1 MKIVERS
8 IGDLKP
14 YPQNAK
20 KHDQKQIDNVANSIR
35 RFGWQQPIVIDRD
48 DVVVIGHCRLLA
60 AKKLGLET
68 VPVTVADD
76 LTPDEIKE
84 LRIADNKTNE
94 SPWDFDTLQLD
105 VEGLEFEGFDFEG
118 LTEFA
123 EESGT
128 GAAGGAEDDDYQEP
142 ESLPARAKLGDV
154 FQLGGHRLM
163 CGDSTNGEE
172 IDKLLNGAF
181 MRMTVTSPP
190 YGVGKDYEE
199 KGIEPWKKTISGV
212 ISAIAHKTLIICWNI
227 ADLFSTGTQF
237 TEPTGAYSIQM
248 MDEAGYGMLY
258 NRIWKKPG
266 ANLAGNNPYYTVTTK
281 PAQDYE
287 YLYAFAEKESEKHL
301 DKLKEYLFTESFK
314 AQLNNKIIESLG
326 GPKFMHG
333 HWFTNHQFALIDE
346 NNYTLIQQYCIKNG
360 INAFLRD
367 YADIKHEYLKNTI
380 FSHNLSDDD
389 FSEWGL
395 YGVWEFNT
403 VHERLGGHAAAYPV
417 ELPARY
423 IKIHSYEGDTVLDPF
438 GGTGT
443 TLIACEQLNRTCYM
457 MELDPHYVDVIVDR
471 WEKLTGKKAVLLN
484 DGE

>member
-76 LTPDEIKE
+76 LTSDEIKE

-94 SPWDFDTLQLD
+94 SPWDFGTLQLD

-154 FQLGGHRLM
+154 YQLGDHRLM
-163 CGDSTNGEE
+163 CGDSTNA
-172 IDKLLNGAF
+172 DDVTNLMNGSKADICF
-181 MRMTVTSPP
+181 TSPP
-190 YGVGKDYEE
+190 YNAMAGFHANKKISNPYMRDGGVYEDYGDNLSPEDYATFLTAALKNALNVCDDVLFNIGYTKGALCGTCIFLGNNAEYFAGAIHWEKTNAFTPVFDCQYGMTTNLGEPIYAFNKDRR
-199 KGIEPWKKTISGV
+199 KKFLHPTWSRQKQMPNIIKTSNAAQNEYANQHGATFPV
-212 ISAIAHKTLIICWNI
+212 AIAAHIIGNFSQSSVI
-227 ADLFSTGTQF
+227 DLF
-237 TEPTGAYSIQM
+237 
-248 MDEAGYGMLY
+248 
-258 NRIWKKPG
+258 
-266 ANLAGNNPYYTVTTK
+266 
-281 PAQDYE
+281 
-287 YLYAFAEKESEKHL
+287 
-301 DKLKEYLFTESFK
+301 
-314 AQLNNKIIESLG
+314 G
-326 GPKFMHG
+326 G
-333 HWFTNHQFALIDE
+333 
-346 NNYTLIQQYCIKNG
+346 
-360 INAFLRD
+360 
-367 YADIKHEYLKNTI
+367 
-380 FSHNLSDDD
+380 S
-389 FSEWGL
+389 
-395 YGVWEFNT
+395 
-403 VHERLGGHAAAYPV
+403 
-417 ELPARY
+417 
-423 IKIHSYEGDTVLDPF
+423 
-438 GGTGT
+438 GT
-443 TLIACEQLNRTCYM
+443 TLIAAEQLGRRCYM